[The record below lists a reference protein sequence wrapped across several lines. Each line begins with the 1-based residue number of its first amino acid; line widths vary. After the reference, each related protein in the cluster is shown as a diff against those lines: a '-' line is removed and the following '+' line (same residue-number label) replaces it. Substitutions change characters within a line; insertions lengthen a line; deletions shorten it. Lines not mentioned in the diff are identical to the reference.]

1 LTQLQS
7 ASQHAPLRSQNGLET
22 RTSSGT
28 LTPPPYPLHMAVGS
42 NGASQC
48 SQMHRY
54 SQQTPTVWL
63 YCSTD
68 RFPCGKRRCRSQQ
81 PEARCPRNVMP
92 RAVSPHRCP
101 EGRRKQCWEGNGSL
115 ALVFGRPEP
124 PAGLGLPQS
133 GDAGASCL
141 RGPRLRRAAVAP
153 VWKLESRTWR
163 GTAFVCW
170 RVTRAGGRKGSGEP
184 MSYCRN
190 NSLVPER
197 HVNAPPR

>member
-1 LTQLQS
+1 M
-7 ASQHAPLRSQNGLET
+7 ANVDVARS
-22 RTSSGT
+22 S
-28 LTPPPYPLHMAVGS
+28 
-42 NGASQC
+42 
-48 SQMHRY
+48 
-54 SQQTPTVWL
+54 
-63 YCSTD
+63 
-68 RFPCGKRRCRSQQ
+68 

-170 RVTRAGGRKGSGEP
+170 RVSRASGRKGSGEP
-184 MSYCRN
+184 ISYCRN

-197 HVNAPPR
+197 HVNAPPRYSLGLVREVRHIKNNDFPREPSCFALKTHGGVRKTIYSIVVEPGAND